1 MLKPHALYSVNMHW
15 LKYRKM
21 ILGTGREAMGKTP
34 LLNYT
39 WIVRG
44 YFLQSGSK
52 GLEQEQG
59 QRGIKGT

>member
-1 MLKPHALYSVNMHW
+1 
-15 LKYRKM
+15 M

-44 YFLQSGSK
+44 YFLQSWSK
-52 GLEQEQG
+52 GLEEEQG
-59 QRGIKGT
+59 WRGKKETKF